1 MPRVRLLIL
10 AKRMDSNEMNPKVDY
25 VFLSQ
30 DEYGKG
36 VIQKEDEHEYKNYMQ
51 VTQNWERYM

>member
-10 AKRMDSNEMNPKVDY
+10 AKRVDSNEMNPKVDC

-36 VIQKEDEHEYKNYMQ
+36 DI
-51 VTQNWERYM
+51 

>member
-1 MPRVRLLIL
+1 MPRVALLVL
-10 AKRMDSNEMNPKVDY
+10 AKRMDSNELNPRVDC

-36 VIQKEDEHEYKNYMQ
+36 DIQKEK
-51 VTQNWERYM
+51 